1 VKKKLILLLASLAML
16 MVATALALAQT
27 NEESSSSVRGSI
39 TDIFTDIS
47 GTEVLVEASPANESG
62 SDKGYFDV
70 SSETQIFQQRGG
82 EVFPAT
88 FDDLQLGQLVVAT
101 YTGPILQSY
110 PPRGT
115 AGSITI
121 LEAPSGDDELGCL
134 LPEGCDTDGDG
145 MPDLVA
151 GEPVPGEATSIDPDQ

>member
-1 VKKKLILLLASLAML
+1 VKKKLILLSASLAML

-39 TDIFTDIS
+39 TNIS
-47 GTEVLVEASPANESG
+47 GTEVLVEASPADESG

-70 SSETQIFQQRGG
+70 SSETQIFLQRGG

-110 PPRGT
+110 PPRGA

-145 MPDLVA
+145 VPDLVA